1 MHGYRTY
8 SRGAVDS
15 SYCRLHY
22 RKYVCTT
29 RVHVSTP
36 YVTICTFHDSY
47 ESYERRYSL
56 GKEKCLI
63 AEKLACTYSTQERTG
78 KPVKMTMSSYRC
90 LVEGALHA
98 ICRPQ

>member
-22 RKYVCTT
+22 RKYLCTT

-47 ESYERRYSL
+47 ESYERKIFNRRKTCMYL
-56 GKEKCLI
+56 LYTRKN
-63 AEKLACTYSTQERTG
+63 G
-78 KPVKMTMSSYRC
+78 KPVKMTMSSYRSK
-90 LVEGALHA
+90 LQV
-98 ICRPQ
+98 